1 MAMSDRALYCITIV
15 IDAEGGYVNDPND
28 PGGETKFGI
37 SKAAYPN
44 VDIQN
49 LTIEQAQYY
58 YQRDYW
64 NPVLA
69 DKLPSP
75 LDLYVFDAAV
85 NQGVGRAIRILQ
97 EACKI
102 PVDGYIGGQTLA
114 AAAHLQ
120 PKMYLAQ
127 RVLHYVQDS
136 DWDTEGKGW
145 MMRLFNLCTR

>member
-1 MAMSDRALYCITIV
+1 MSLSDRALYCITVV
-15 IDAEGGYVNDPND
+15 IASEGGYVFDPND

-44 VDIQN
+44 VDIKN

-69 DKLPSP
+69 DKLPTP

-97 EACKI
+97 EACKVT
-102 PVDGYIGGQTLA
+102 VDGHIGGQTIA
-114 AAAHLQ
+114 AAAGLNA
-120 PKMYLAQ
+120 KMYLAH
-127 RVLHYVQDS
+127 RVIHYMQDA
-136 DWDTEGKGW
+136 DWENYKMGW
-145 MMRLFNLCTR
+145 LMRLFNLTTR